1 MRLTSSPPP
10 PPSNS
15 QAETLS
21 SLCDWWMNTK
31 EEALPGICHWFIH
44 PGGNQR
50 GSTDRFSRNRP
61 VNISSFSNV
70 GVSVMEH
77 PVHSSISIIFILGG
91 VFFILLI
98 VAFITCITRRKT
110 IERAKKSQKKDHPPD
125 YVAVIKMKTKED
137 EDLPS
142 YSEAIVME
150 SKMGK
155 VDKK

>member
-1 MRLTSSPPP
+1 MRLSSSPPP

-44 PGGNQR
+44 PR
-50 GSTDRFSRNRP
+50 GSTDRLSHDRP
-61 VNISSFSNV
+61 VNISSISSV
-70 GVSVMEH
+70 GMSVMEH

-91 VFFILLI
+91 VLFILLI

-137 EDLPS
+137 EELPS
-142 YSEAIVME
+142 YTEAVLIE
-150 SKMGK
+150 SKIREVNEK
-155 VDKK
+155 

>member
-1 MRLTSSPPP
+1 MRLTPSPPP
-10 PPSNS
+10 PPSKS

-44 PGGNQR
+44 PGGDQR
-50 GSTDRFSRNRP
+50 GSTVRLSHYRP
-61 VNISSFSNV
+61 VNGSSFSSV
-70 GVSVMEH
+70 GMSVMEH

-91 VFFILLI
+91 VLFILLI

-125 YVAVIKMKTKED
+125 YVAVIKMKIKED
-137 EDLPS
+137 EELPS
-142 YSEAIVME
+142 YSEAILIE
-150 SKMGK
+150 SKMEK

>member
-1 MRLTSSPPP
+1 MRLTPSPPP
-10 PPSNS
+10 PPSKS

-44 PGGNQR
+44 PGG
-50 GSTDRFSRNRP
+50 STDRLTHVRP
-61 VNISSFSNV
+61 MNISSLSSV
-70 GVSVMEH
+70 GMSVIEH

-91 VFFILLI
+91 VLFILLI

-125 YVAVIKMKTKED
+125 YVAVIKMKIKED
-137 EDLPS
+137 EELPS
-142 YSEAIVME
+142 YSEAILIE
-150 SKMGK
+150 SKMEK